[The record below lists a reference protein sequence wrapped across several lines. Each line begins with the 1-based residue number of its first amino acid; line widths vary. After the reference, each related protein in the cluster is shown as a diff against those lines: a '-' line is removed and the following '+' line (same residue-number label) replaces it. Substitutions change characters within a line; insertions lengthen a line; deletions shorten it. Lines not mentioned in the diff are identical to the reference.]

1 MKIQILNLRIDWGDQ
16 DLLGHVNNVSI
27 VRYLQAGRVMFMEN
41 IGLPAYLGMK
51 TGPIEAATEI
61 QFRKQLR
68 FPGNVRVFTAVREVK
83 NTSIVLDHQIYDD
96 AGDLAVS
103 AMEVIVHFD
112 FVNQTKIPL
121 TDQLRENIRNNHG
134 IDIFE
139 YLPALFFDIENKLT
153 EIYSPYVRKLFINLP
168 SAAARIGT
176 NISCIGIEPQ
186 LILLGS

>member
-1 MKIQILNLRIDWGDQ
+1 MKRQILDLRIDWGDQ

-41 IGLPAYLGMK
+41 IGLPAYQGMK

-68 FPGNVRVFTAVREVK
+68 FPGKIRVFTAVREVK

-121 TDQLRENIRNNHG
+121 TDQLRKNICSYS
-134 IDIFE
+134 DS
-139 YLPALFFDIENKLT
+139 LPEM
-153 EIYSPYVRKLFINLP
+153 
-168 SAAARIGT
+168 
-176 NISCIGIEPQ
+176 
-186 LILLGS
+186 

>member
-1 MKIQILNLRIDWGDQ
+1 MKRQILNLRIDWGDQ

-41 IGLPAYLGMK
+41 IGLPAYQGMK

-68 FPGNVRVFTAVREVK
+68 FPGNVRVLTAVREVK

-121 TDQLRENIRNNHG
+121 TDQLRENIRNYS
-134 IDIFE
+134 DS
-139 YLPALFFDIENKLT
+139 LPEM
-153 EIYSPYVRKLFINLP
+153 
-168 SAAARIGT
+168 
-176 NISCIGIEPQ
+176 
-186 LILLGS
+186 